1 MSLKKFLTG
10 SPNGCVSTFD
20 DMLDILLSLL
30 PAAIAGVLF
39 FGFRAALLLFCCV
52 ASAALC
58 EWGISR
64 ILPKAANIKDL
75 SAVVTGLLVGMCM
88 PSTVPLPVA
97 ILITVSA
104 TVIPRVFFGGHGCE
118 IVSPAAFGAILTAV
132 SFPTI
137 ANSFSDAFSGL
148 STASTPLN
156 SPAGT
161 YSYSQ
166 LLFGAHGGAI
176 GEVGSLFLILGGLYL
191 VFRRVAS
198 PAIILSAI
206 FTAIIAALIFGQS
219 VSVTV
224 FGGGLLLGVIFM
236 ATARTTSP
244 QNLSGQ
250 LAFGVFIGFLTVVLR
265 KYASVD
271 EGVYFAICAAC
282 LLRPLFSAIPEINI
296 GGGKN
301 ENA

>member
-10 SPNGCVSTFD
+10 SPNGRVSTFD

-30 PAAIAGVLF
+30 PSVIAGVLF
-39 FGFRAALLLFCCV
+39 FGFRAALLLFSCV
-52 ASAALC
+52 VAAALC
-58 EWGISR
+58 EWGISK
-64 ILPKAANIKDL
+64 ILRETANVKDL

-88 PSTVPLPVA
+88 PSRVPLPVA
-97 ILITVSA
+97 VLISVSA
-104 TVIPRVFFGGHGCE
+104 TVIPRIFFGGHGCE
-118 IVSPAAFGAILTAV
+118 IVNPAAFGAVLAAI
-132 SFPTI
+132 SFPTVV
-137 ANSFSDAFSGL
+137 NDFSDAFSGL
-148 STASTPLN
+148 STVSTPLN
-156 SPAGT
+156 SPDGT
-161 YSYSQ
+161 FSYSQ

-191 VFRRVAS
+191 VFRRVVS

-206 FTAIIAALIFGQS
+206 VSSILAALIFGVS
-219 VSVTV
+219 ISVTL
-224 FGGGLLLGVIFM
+224 FGGGLLLGTIFM

-244 QNLSGQ
+244 ANLSGQ
-250 LAFGVFIGFLTVVLR
+250 LCFGAFIGILTVVLR
-265 KYASVD
+265 KYSSFD